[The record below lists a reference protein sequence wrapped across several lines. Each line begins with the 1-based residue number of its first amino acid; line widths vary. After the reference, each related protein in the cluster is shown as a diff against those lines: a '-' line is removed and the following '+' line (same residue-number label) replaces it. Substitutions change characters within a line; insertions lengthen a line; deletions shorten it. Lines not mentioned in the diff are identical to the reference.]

1 MSPFRFDLN
10 TYVVKW
16 VILINSRKMRYL
28 LETEILK

>member
-10 TYVVKW
+10 TYVVMW